1 MSKLK
6 SIINSSQLKSHHQEL
21 RDRLN
26 QLPKA
31 SKDRVKMMARYIGGV
46 DHEKR
51 KPDEQS
57 QLIYLGIGL
66 LSRKEM
72 TNLSFSNFHRDDQ
85 ALIWGYIW
93 KNSNVFE
100 EKSLALDFF
109 NQKSVLKEIPKYWNI
124 LKTWV
129 EDIDN
134 WAHSDGLSAL
144 YTQVLESDHKKYL
157 PFFKRLNKS
166 KNPWERRQSVVG
178 LYYYTRLRKKTL
190 PAKVSL
196 ELVKNLIDDK
206 HIYVQKGVGWTL
218 REIYQVDEKAQVKFV
233 KKFAKKIP
241 PAGYYATV
249 EKYPLKLKQQIKNLR
264 SKK

>member
-1 MSKLK
+1 MK
-6 SIINSSQLKSHHQEL
+6 SYHQEL
-21 RDRLN
+21 RSRLDR
-26 QLPKA
+26 LPKA
-31 SKDRVKMMARYIGGV
+31 SLKDRLAMARYIGGV
-46 DHEKR
+46 HHEKR

-57 QLIYLGIGL
+57 QLVYLGIGL
-66 LSRKEM
+66 LSRREVPE
-72 TNLSFSNFHRDDQ
+72 LSFSKYPKEKQ

-93 KNSNVFE
+93 KNSNIFE

-109 NQKSVLKEIPKYWNI
+109 NQKALLKEIPKYWPI
-124 LKTWV
+124 IKTWV
-129 EDIDN
+129 QDVDN

-157 PFFKRLNKS
+157 PFFKKLNKA
-166 KNPWERRQSVVG
+166 KNPWERRQSIVG
-178 LYYYTRLRKKTL
+178 LYYYARLRKKTL

-218 REIYQVDEKAQVKFV
+218 REIYQVDEKAQLDFV
-233 KKFAKKIP
+233 RKHIKKIA

-249 EKYPLKLKQQIKNLR
+249 EKYPLKLKQEIKQLR
-264 SKK
+264 TKK